1 MIRETLLPDLQI
13 RAKFF
18 PGAEREPTLDELD
31 GFFQTRLWGKENVN
45 VIGHNYK
52 LMRQICGAVIV
63 AKAFDELLGLTAL
76 PQRLKSRSSFFL
88 FVFCLLR
95 RALKAPFQSSLRNTN
110 EKRVVLTLATPPSSS
125 RNP

>member
-1 MIRETLLPDLQI
+1 M
-13 RAKFF
+13 
-18 PGAEREPTLDELD
+18 DELD

-63 AKAFDELLGLTAL
+63 AKAVDELLGLTAF

-88 FVFCLLR
+88 LSFSFLPLTARLKGAFSKLLAKHQR
-95 RALKAPFQSSLRNTN
+95 EASRAHPCHSSIIFTKFLN
-110 EKRVVLTLATPPSSS
+110 K
-125 RNP
+125 

>member
-1 MIRETLLPDLQI
+1 MPDLHI

-18 PGAEREPTLDELD
+18 PGTVREPSLDELD
-31 GFFQTRLWGKENVN
+31 SLFQTRLWGKENVN

-52 LMRQICGAVIV
+52 LMLQICGAAIV
-63 AKAFDELLGLTAL
+63 AKAVDELLGLTAF

-88 FVFCLLR
+88 FLFLFLFCLLR

-110 EKRVVLTLATPPSSS
+110 E
-125 RNP
+125 